1 MSQQPT
7 QYLRHCQRCGHA
19 WTVTQAR
26 GRLPVVCPACRDAHE
41 AELAAGRMRR
51 YRQRTQQRAAAEA
64 EILARRVAWY
74 AERLL
79 ADHPQAARIL
89 AEVPYD
95 LAAALVDDL
104 KERLRAR
111 SADAGAD
118 GAGVCPPGREAR

>member
-1 MSQQPT
+1 MSQQPP
-7 QYLRHCQRCGHA
+7 QYLRRCQRCSRT
-19 WTVTQAR
+19 WTVTQQR
-26 GRLPVVCPACRDAHE
+26 GRLPIVCPTCRSAHE
-41 AELAAGRMRR
+41 AELAAARMRR
-51 YRQRTQQRAAAEA
+51 YRHRRQDQATAEA
-64 EILARRVAWY
+64 DILARRVAWY

-111 SADAGAD
+111 STAAAGD
-118 GAGVCPPGREAR
+118 GAGACLPGREAR

>member
-1 MSQQPT
+1 MSQQP
-7 QYLRHCQRCGHA
+7 QHYLRRCQRCGRT
-19 WTVTQAR
+19 WTVAQER

-41 AELAAGRMRR
+41 AALAAARMRR
-51 YRQRTQQRAAAEA
+51 YRHRRQDQAAAEA
-64 EILARRVAWY
+64 DILARRVAWY

-95 LAAALVDDL
+95 LAAALVDEL

-111 SADAGAD
+111 SAAAGTD